1 MAIANDIEKLCEDI
15 IGSYDVRIKALGQ
28 SAADVKKT
36 LKGFKIDRGKMK
48 AEQAKELGD
57 FVTGLTTDV
66 GNMLGIFQS
75 DHKVMADDLEK
86 NFAKSKEERLK
97 SEAERIKS
105 FKAIMGGIQKDV
117 RDIQTYVKKQLLEFN
132 TAHSDMSEK
141 QWKELS
147 QFANQIANKTKNM
160 LANFEKEH
168 KAMAA
173 DLRKNLADS
182 KEERL
187 KSEAE
192 RIKSFKVAMDGI
204 QKDVKDIETY
214 IRDYLREFNKSHS
227 DMSAKQKRDLSVFM
241 NNLVSNTGDLLKGFA
256 EENKKMAASWR
267 EMAAIMAKNR
277 GLGSIVSAA
286 SEVMTVKEA
295 IAPKPAAKKAAPK
308 PAAKKA
314 APKPAAKKPA
324 PKPAAKKAAPKP
336 AAEKPAPKPIAWKP
350 AFKPISPKPAPKPI
364 IPKPAARPPF
374 SGPKM

>member
-36 LKGFKIDRGKMK
+36 LEGFKIDRGKMK

-204 QKDVKDIETY
+204 KKDVKDIETY

-241 NNLVSNTGDLLKGFA
+241 NHLVSNTGNLLKEFS
-256 EENKKMAASWR
+256 EDNKKMAASWR
-267 EMAAIMAKNR
+267 AMTAILAKKR

-295 IAPKPAAKKAAPK
+295 IAPKPAAKK
-308 PAAKKA
+308 PAAKK
-314 APKPAAKKPA
+314 PVAKKPA
-324 PKPAAKKAAPKP
+324 PKPAAKKAALKTI
-336 AAEKPAPKPIAWKP
+336 AEKPAPKPIARNRTP
-350 AFKPISPKPAPKPI
+350 NRQPQNRLPN
-364 IPKPAARPPF
+364 R
-374 SGPKM
+374 

>member
-1 MAIANDIEKLCEDI
+1 
-15 IGSYDVRIKALGQ
+15 
-28 SAADVKKT
+28 
-36 LKGFKIDRGKMK
+36 
-48 AEQAKELGD
+48 
-57 FVTGLTTDV
+57 
-66 GNMLGIFQS
+66 
-75 DHKVMADDLEK
+75 
-86 NFAKSKEERLK
+86 
-97 SEAERIKS
+97 
-105 FKAIMGGIQKDV
+105 MGGIQKDV

-204 QKDVKDIETY
+204 KKDVKDIETY

-241 NNLVSNTGDLLKGFA
+241 NHLVSNTGNLLKEFS
-256 EENKKMAASWR
+256 EDNKKMAASWR
-267 EMAAIMAKNR
+267 AMTAILAKKR

-295 IAPKPAAKKAAPK
+295 IAPKPAAKKPV
-308 PAAKKA
+308 AKK
-314 APKPAAKKPA
+314 PVAKKPA
-324 PKPAAKKAAPKP
+324 PKPAAKKAALKTI
-336 AAEKPAPKPIAWKP
+336 AEKPAPKPIARNRTP
-350 AFKPISPKPAPKPI
+350 NRQPQNRLPN
-364 IPKPAARPPF
+364 R
-374 SGPKM
+374 

>member
-192 RIKSFKVAMDGI
+192 RIKSFKAAMDGI
-204 QKDVKDIETY
+204 KKDVKDIETY

-227 DMSAKQKRDLSVFM
+227 DMSAKQKQDLSVFM
-241 NNLVSNTGDLLKGFA
+241 NNLVSNTGNLLKEFS
-256 EENKKMAASWR
+256 EDNKKMAASWR
-267 EMAAIMAKNR
+267 KMTAILSKQR

-295 IAPKPAAKKAAPK
+295 IAPKPAAKKPAPK
-308 PAAKKA
+308 P

-324 PKPAAKKAAPKP
+324 PKPAAKKPAPKKPAPKNAAPKP
-336 AAEKPAPKPIAWKP
+336 AAEKPAPKPIASKPVAEKP
-350 AFKPISPKPAPKPI
+350 ALKTIASKPAPKPTI
-364 IPKPAARPPF
+364 RHW
-374 SGPKM
+374 